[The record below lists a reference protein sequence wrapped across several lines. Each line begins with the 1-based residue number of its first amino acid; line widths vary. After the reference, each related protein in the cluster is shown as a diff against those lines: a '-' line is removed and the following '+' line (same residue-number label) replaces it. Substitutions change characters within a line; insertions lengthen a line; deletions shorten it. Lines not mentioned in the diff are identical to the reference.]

1 MIEIND
7 LSIKMSKGDLF
18 DITFVIEEGLT
29 VEPDMKFTLS
39 IKKRNGREP
48 LVQLEPNMIV
58 GQKIRFTSYLVGE
71 LPAGNY
77 IYDISLPAKTLNWI
91 ANLEVREVAH

>member
-1 MIEIND
+1 MIKINE
-7 LSIKMSKGDLF
+7 LSITMSKGDLF
-18 DITFVIEEGLT
+18 DIVYVIEGLKVT
-29 VEPDMKFTLS
+29 EDMDFKLS
-39 IKKRNGREP
+39 IKKRNGRDP

-91 ANLEVREVAH
+91 ANLEIREVAH